1 MRGFDGVVPDT
12 GELAQRLADAGYI
25 DDRAFGEARAAAMA
39 RRGLG
44 ARRVGGA
51 LHHAGLEAEDRE
63 AIAPAIADRA
73 VDAALVYAR
82 KRRIGLFAAE
92 PADRPLREKQLGA
105 MIRAG
110 HDFALARKI
119 VATMPGDDEVELRQS
134 FTLD

>member
-51 LHHAGLEAEDRE
+51 LHHAGLEPEDRE

-82 KRRIGLFAAE
+82 KRRIGLFASE

-119 VATMPGDDEVELRQS
+119 VATMPGEDEVELRQS